1 MTHDS
6 PTAVELARAAEQLRQ
21 EQETFNQQKAH
32 ENRWFTLRLVMGYTS
47 VALLAAILFVS
58 SYILFHPAQF
68 SAPVGTAAGGALFV
82 DAVGLVVSVWKGVL
96 QPSSGAKLAPVTKS
110 KVKLGGATSSGQL
123 APGPQASRSDEG
135 SA

>member
-6 PTAVELARAAEQLRQ
+6 PSAVEFARAAEQLRQ

-47 VALLAAILFVS
+47 VALLAVILFVS
-58 SYILFHPAQF
+58 SYILFHQSQF
-68 SAPVGTAAGGALFV
+68 STAIQTAAGGALFV

-96 QPSSGAKLAPVTKS
+96 QPSSGTKLAPVTKA
-110 KVKLGGATSSGQL
+110 KGRLTGTTTTGQL
-123 APGPQASRSDEG
+123 TAGTPQAGANEG
-135 SA
+135 AV